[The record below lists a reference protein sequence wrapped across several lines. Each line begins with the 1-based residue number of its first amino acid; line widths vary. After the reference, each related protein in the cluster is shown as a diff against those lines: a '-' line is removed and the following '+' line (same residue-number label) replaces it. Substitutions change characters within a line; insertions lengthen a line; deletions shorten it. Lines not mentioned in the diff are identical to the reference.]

1 MRQIRIFWSDAH
13 FATLSVRQ
21 IRIFRSDA
29 HFVTLSVRQ
38 IRIFRPDAH
47 FVTLSVRQLRFFW
60 SDAHFFRPDAQM
72 LFHCVTQHTF
82 STSGVTLNRLKWDSA
97 HHFIHGSP
105 TNLPAM
111 GLNNQL
117 QHRESHSSIKQTAT
131 YYYKPSPTTGVY
143 LFSSLPGARLQTL
156 DRNDEPRSHHQ
167 PQP

>member
-1 MRQIRIFWSDAH
+1 MP
-13 FATLSVRQ
+13 
-21 IRIFRSDA
+21 
-29 HFVTLSVRQ
+29 Q

-60 SDAHFFRPDAQM
+60 SDAHFFRPDAHFATLSVRQQRVFWSDAQM

-111 GLNNQL
+111 GLTNQFQHQVPHSPINQSYLLLLTFTNNRCL
-117 QHRESHSSIKQTAT
+117 SFFV
-131 YYYKPSPTTGVY
+131 SPRC
-143 LFSSLPGARLQTL
+143 SLTDTRPK
-156 DRNDEPRSHHQ
+156 
-167 PQP
+167 

>member
-1 MRQIRIFWSDAH
+1 MRQIRIFRPDAH

-21 IRIFRSDA
+21 LRFFWSDA
-29 HFVTLSVRQ
+29 HFATLSVRQ

-60 SDAHFFRPDAQM
+60 SDAHFPTLSVRQQRVFWSDAQM

-117 QHRESHSSIKQTAT
+117 QHQVPHSPINQS
-131 YYYKPSPTTGVY
+131 Y
-143 LFSSLPGARLQTL
+143 LLL
-156 DRNDEPRSHHQ
+156 
-167 PQP
+167 